1 MGKRKKSMKDI
12 FGCEYVD
19 EDPLLQF
26 LAYIMDNKNL
36 TDHQKK
42 AENNQID

>member
-26 LAYIMDNKNL
+26 WHILWTIK
-36 TDHQKK
+36 T
-42 AENNQID
+42 